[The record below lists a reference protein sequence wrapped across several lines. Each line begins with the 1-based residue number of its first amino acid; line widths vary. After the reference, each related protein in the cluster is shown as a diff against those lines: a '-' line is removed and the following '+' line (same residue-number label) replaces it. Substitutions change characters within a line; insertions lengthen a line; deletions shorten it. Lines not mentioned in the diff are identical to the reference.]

1 MEVESK
7 SQQTID
13 DVCEK
18 FKNADHEAQAR
29 LLAKITDEIE
39 QFIMGEN
46 NNSDATDGAF
56 EVLSA
61 IAESIKEDFE
71 KLIDTGRDKKKF
83 IKTLSKVFA
92 LLLNTKVNTIDKI
105 KRILKITVE
114 TTLEIWQRPRLQ

>member
-1 MEVESK
+1 MEVENK

-114 TTLEIWQRPRLQ
+114 TTLEIWQGPRLQ